1 MLLAEDYNNVKKICL
16 FVSLTVF
23 YIANLSN
30 TVNPF
35 YFDTMKCILVIFTLI
50 FVGCAYNENTHPIP
64 LLDAVK
70 LPNAQQMAKNGR
82 DDHTSQITRMPDP
95 PPTESEEAPK
105 PVNVR
110 VQNLNEPLPIDD
122 GLDFDKVER

>member
-1 MLLAEDYNNVKKICL
+1 VNLA
-16 FVSLTVF
+16 VF

-30 TVNPF
+30 AVNHF
-35 YFDTMKCILVIFTLI
+35 YFDAMKYVLLIFTLL
-50 FVGCAYNENTHPIP
+50 FWGCANKETYAIP

-82 DDHTSQITRMPDP
+82 DDHTSQITKMPDP